1 MKKNIL
7 ITGKPKSG
15 KSTLLQKIINPIS
28 NKVGFVTPEIRE
40 NGERV
45 GFAVET
51 SNGERVILAHINSE
65 TEHKVS
71 RYFVDVSSFNKGIE
85 SILDFNDT
93 NFLYIDEIGQM
104 ELFSDNFKHL
114 VLKYFNSPNKCLATL
129 TCVYEDDFITELK
142 KRDDVVII
150 EITPENCEEQE
161 KNIKDLIV
169 LA

>member
-1 MKKNIL
+1 MQKNIL

-15 KSTLLQKIINPIS
+15 KSTLLQKIISTIP

-51 SNGERVILAHINSE
+51 SNGDRVVLAHVNSE

-71 RYFVDVSSFNKGIE
+71 RYFVDIPSFNRGLE
-85 SILDFNDT
+85 SISDFNDT

-104 ELFSDNFKHL
+104 ELFSDDFKNL

-129 TCVYEDDFITELK
+129 TCVYEDDFISEIK
-142 KRDDVVII
+142 KRNDVVVI
-150 EITPENCEEQE
+150 EITPENREEQE
-161 KNIKDLIV
+161 KNIRELIV
-169 LA
+169 